1 MTKGT
6 MKDFLPIQEKNPNI
20 KECKVF
26 LDEEKGQLFFV
37 LPDEEENSDSI
48 RTFI

>member
-1 MTKGT
+1 
-6 MKDFLPIQEKNPNI
+6 MKDFLPILEKNPNI

-37 LPDEEENSDSI
+37 LPDEEVNSDSI

>member
-1 MTKGT
+1 
-6 MKDFLPIQEKNPNI
+6 MKDFLPILEKNPNI